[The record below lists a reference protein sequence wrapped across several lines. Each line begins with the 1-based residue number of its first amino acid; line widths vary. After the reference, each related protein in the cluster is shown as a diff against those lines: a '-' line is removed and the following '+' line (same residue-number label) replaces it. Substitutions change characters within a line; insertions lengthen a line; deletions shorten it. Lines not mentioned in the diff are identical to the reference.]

1 LELQEIRTI
10 YRNTDRLTML
20 LLIVSLPAFAMV
32 YLYQSSGKV
41 DWNLPPFSESMEWAL
56 AGVSAI
62 VMIIHYILFHRE
74 INVARGQAD
83 LVEKVRIY
91 CKATRQRFWI
101 LFLVSLLATAGL
113 LLSENPIFTL
123 IFALTMVFFSLGKP
137 SPDRMARLM
146 RLKKEDRELIRQ
158 ASRPESD

>member
-32 YLYQSSGKV
+32 YLYQSSGNANW
-41 DWNLPPFSESMEWAL
+41 DLPSLSDYTVWAL
-56 AGVSAI
+56 AGAA
-62 VMIIHYILFHRE
+62 VMVLVFHFILFQRA
-74 INVARGQAD
+74 ISLARQQAELID
-83 LVEKVRIY
+83 KVKIY